1 MAYLPFVAMRYWPSN
16 LGAVQPSRDGKV
28 RIFAFFLEKS
38 IFSNAMHSGFRDFL
52 LNMTRAVSSPSLY
65 DAQRWFIL
73 SLKSNS
79 VQRKTDVVMGYLLF
93 PDHV

>member
-1 MAYLPFVAMRYWPSN
+1 
-16 LGAVQPSRDGKV
+16 
-28 RIFAFFLEKS
+28 
-38 IFSNAMHSGFRDFL
+38 MHSGFRDFL

-79 VQRKTDVVMGYLLF
+79 VQRKTDVVMEHDYLLF